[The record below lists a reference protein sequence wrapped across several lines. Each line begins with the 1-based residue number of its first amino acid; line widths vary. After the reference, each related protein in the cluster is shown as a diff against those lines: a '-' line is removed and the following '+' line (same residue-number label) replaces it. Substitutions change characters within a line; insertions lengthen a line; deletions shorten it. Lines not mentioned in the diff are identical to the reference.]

1 MPLLPLQRKREQ
13 AARKFIL
20 PAVSLVHL
28 SLFLIARRATGWADW
43 AVFYAASAAAVLA
56 SIQFRDFFTD
66 RKRDRLPDV
75 PAMLAWGGAALL
87 EFGALFPALSDTRIV
102 PAVLFPSFAFLLPA
116 GAAAVYAAVAVAWLL
131 FSPDGDWPAAVRT
144 ASIAGLGGLGWIA
157 GRMARGKLEGSASGS
172 EMMEE
177 AIHESRLLVLPWED
191 PEGEAG
197 KAAPAA
203 IERMGLLRSRE
214 ELMDGVRRILEGV
227 LPVIGA
233 DRILYL
239 FPSGAGPGRSF
250 RIGASASRGGDPG
263 TDGGELAIPD
273 HYAPIREAMMFRR
286 TFLAEGE
293 DAGKWPIPHG
303 GKKVACPTGVAAA
316 PVCIEENTAGA
327 VLALRFGEG
336 GWNEPVGQVLEM
348 AAFLTAREISRA
360 KRQYRVNLY
369 LADQEGF
376 HRLVRRIAEISEKR
390 ESEEKGSVSVR
401 REVYRVTVE
410 QARKHLDVGRVLFV
424 EAEEGGKRGR
434 IGWESGETS
443 SGEREGWVP
452 LEGTYV
458 EWVLKQGVHRM
469 FSGEQAS
476 SGRFPVLPQEWAG
489 GAGKGYLLVP
499 VPDPGGF
506 QGVLACE
513 AAEERRFEGED
524 AEAVKDILTIMRMG
538 ISHALWLESL
548 EREAKNDGLT
558 GLLNR
563 KTFHDRLTN
572 VLSRL
577 DGRYPCAVIMLDLDH
592 FKRINDTYG
601 HPAGDEVLRKVS
613 SVIGKTVRK
622 VDMAGRYGGEEFALY
637 LHSIDQV
644 HAVQIAERL
653 RLIIRQTRFVFG
665 KKEVSVTA
673 SLGIAC
679 HPAHGLTGEDLL
691 RHADEA
697 LYRSKQG
704 GRDRTTVFLKQ

>member
-1 MPLLPLQRKREQ
+1 MPLLPPQRKREQ
-13 AARKFIL
+13 AARKYLL
-20 PAVSLVHL
+20 PAVSLAHL
-28 SLFLIARRATGWADW
+28 SLFLLARRGAGWADW
-43 AVFYAASAAAVLA
+43 AVPYAASSAAVLVC
-56 SIQFRDFFTD
+56 IQFRDFFTD

-87 EFGALFPALSDTRIV
+87 EFSALFPALSDTRIV
-102 PAVLFPSFAFLLPA
+102 PAVLFPSVAFLLPA
-116 GAAAVYAAVAVAWLL
+116 GTAAVYAAVAFAWLL
-131 FSPDGDWPAAVRT
+131 FSPDGSWPAAVRS
-144 ASIAGLGGLGWIA
+144 ASVAVLGGLGLLA
-157 GRMARGKLEGSASGS
+157 GRMARGKLEGASSGS

-177 AIHESRLLVLPWED
+177 AIHESRLLVLPWEN
-191 PEGEAG
+191 PEGETG
-197 KAAPAA
+197 KASPAA
-203 IERMGLLRSRE
+203 VERMGLLRSRE
-214 ELMDGVRRILEGV
+214 EIMNVVRRILEGV

-233 DRILYL
+233 DRILYV
-239 FPSGAGPGRSF
+239 FPSATGPGRSF
-250 RIGASASRGGDPG
+250 RIGASAARGGEQG
-263 TDGGELAIPD
+263 TDGGDLSIPD
-273 HYAPIREAMMFRR
+273 HYAPIREAMLFRR

-293 DAGKWPIPHG
+293 DAGKWSIPHVG
-303 GKKVACPTGVAAA
+303 EKTVCPTGVAAA
-316 PVCIEENTAGA
+316 PVCIEENAAGA

-336 GWNEPVGQVLEM
+336 RWNEPVGQVLEM

-360 KRQYRVNLY
+360 KREYRANLY

-410 QARKHLDVGRVLFV
+410 QARQHLDLGRVLFV

-443 SGEREGWVP
+443 SGEREGWVS

-476 SGRFPVLPQEWAG
+476 SGRFPVLPPEWAG
-489 GAGKGYLLVP
+489 GPGKGYLLVP

-513 AAEERRFEGED
+513 AEEERRFEGED
-524 AEAVKDILTIMRMG
+524 AEAVKDILAIMRMG
-538 ISHALWLESL
+538 ISHALWLEGL
-548 EREAKNDGLT
+548 EQEAKNDGLT

-601 HPAGDEVLRKVS
+601 HPSGDEVLRKVS
-613 SVIGKTVRK
+613 SVIRKTVRK
-622 VDMAGRYGGEEFALY
+622 VDMAGRYGGEEFVLY

-679 HPAHGLTGEDLL
+679 HPAHGMTGEELL

-704 GRDRTTVFLKQ
+704 GRDRTTVF